1 MIFACQLRSSGLVG
15 RRSLYRLPDIPCCC
29 QGHSYRLWGVGV
41 GEAVACGRSGSSL
54 GRGCSEGQDDSVVEG
69 RSKGSSESRLSRES
83 LRGPDFE
90 LADMHRNE
98 TGRWRVTGTNLVNH
112 IPNRHPP
119 LARTNLRCAYKHTPA
134 LFALLVTSGEIH
146 TLSTPADPSPCVIKV
161 QSRRAQPNGSLA
173 GRRAWLPLAFRLS
186 HIPPIHSR
194 CCYYPVQVH
203 RDDTARR
210 HCTGVTE
217 CVTPAVNSR
226 RRQPGAHHG
235 APREPNPQRVRCIV
249 SPSHDPAITGAWAR

>member
-1 MIFACQLRSSGLVG
+1 MIVISIDTHITIILLTATLRA
-15 RRSLYRLPDIPCCC
+15 P
-29 QGHSYRLWGVGV
+29 
-41 GEAVACGRSGSSL
+41 
-54 GRGCSEGQDDSVVEG
+54 GQTSVV
-69 RSKGSSESRLSRES
+69 
-83 LRGPDFE
+83 
-90 LADMHRNE
+90 
-98 TGRWRVTGTNLVNH
+98 
-112 IPNRHPP
+112 
-119 LARTNLRCAYKHTPA
+119 RTKHTPA
-134 LFALLVTSGEIH
+134 LFALLVTSGDRFTH
-146 TLSTPADPSPCVIKV
+146 YPHAPSRPVSVRNQSTESTRSAERLP
-161 QSRRAQPNGSLA
+161 
-173 GRRAWLPLAFRLS
+173 RRAWLPLAFRLS

-235 APREPNPQRVRCIV
+235 APREPSPQRVRCIV

>member
-1 MIFACQLRSSGLVG
+1 MLLPGAFIPAVGCGRGRGCGLW
-15 RRSLYRLPDIPCCC
+15 D
-29 QGHSYRLWGVGV
+29 V
-41 GEAVACGRSGSSL
+41 GEQPQ

-90 LADMHRNE
+90 LAEMHPAMR
-98 TGRWRVTGTNLVNH
+98 TDGVTGIIWYNH

-119 LARTNLRCAYKHTPA
+119 RARTNLRCAYKHTPA

-226 RRQPGAHHG
+226 RRPPGAHHG

>member
-90 LADMHRNE
+90 LADMHRNRQSDRKGRARVVVP
-98 TGRWRVTGTNLVNH
+98 TGMR
-112 IPNRHPP
+112 I
-119 LARTNLRCAYKHTPA
+119 
-134 LFALLVTSGEIH
+134 
-146 TLSTPADPSPCVIKV
+146 
-161 QSRRAQPNGSLA
+161 
-173 GRRAWLPLAFRLS
+173 
-186 HIPPIHSR
+186 
-194 CCYYPVQVH
+194 
-203 RDDTARR
+203 
-210 HCTGVTE
+210 
-217 CVTPAVNSR
+217 
-226 RRQPGAHHG
+226 
-235 APREPNPQRVRCIV
+235 
-249 SPSHDPAITGAWAR
+249 